1 MAYKTILV
9 HCDGGTATTARLGLA
24 AGLAERYQAHLVGL
38 HVRMPF
44 NLPVYDSVGAGVSET
59 LVRDYEEAVQAN
71 ESATSRVF
79 ADVLDGRTV
88 SKEWRSQEGYPNDV
102 VALNARYAD
111 LTVVGQ
117 HDPGLES
124 RFFLPSDLPESVTVA
139 SGRGTLVVPFVGTSK
154 AIGGNI
160 LLCWNASREAA
171 RAATEALP
179 LLRAASTV
187 TVLVVE
193 PKSSSIGHGPEPGA
207 DVAVWLSRH
216 GVKVTVQRDAAPDAD
231 VGSVIMSRAMDHGC
245 DLIVMGIYGHSRLR
259 EVILGGASRTLL
271 SSMTVPVF
279 MAH

>member
-9 HCDGGTATTARLGLA
+9 HCDGAKETTARVALA

-38 HVRMPF
+38 HARTPF
-44 NLPVYDSVGAGVSET
+44 DLPVYDNLSVGVTER
-59 LVRDYEEAVQAN
+59 LIRDYDEAVQAN
-71 ESATSRVF
+71 ETASSRAF
-79 ADVLDGRTV
+79 AEVLKGRAV
-88 SKEWRSQEGYPNDV
+88 SNEWRSQEGYADDV
-102 VALNARYAD
+102 LALNARYAD

-117 HDPGLES
+117 TDPGPQS
-124 RFFLPSDLPESVTVA
+124 RFSLPSDLPERVA
-139 SGRGTLVVPFVGTSK
+139 VATGRGSLVVPFIGAPK
-154 AIGGNI
+154 AIGDNI

-179 LLRAASTV
+179 LLREASAV

-193 PKSSSIGHGPEPGA
+193 PKTSGVGHGPEPGA

-231 VGSVIMSRAMDHGC
+231 VGSVILSRVMDHGC

-271 SSMTVPVF
+271 SSMTVPVL